1 MILFVERRLLNTK
14 SLIIKNLIMRNLSLT
29 AFAGFLLLWGI
40 SNYLNR
46 NNGPV
51 ANVKPPE
58 NSKAPVKGTLLS
70 RSNLK
75 SLDKIGEVINEK
87 NVQLDVA
94 TKEKIVSAKNDYNM
108 KLDLKSQEK
117 ILIQSFNDPHST
129 IQDIKDI
136 QNKIV
141 QEKNKLKIEVNNT
154 EKWEPGFIY
163 YLMINENYSLTDIN
177 SIQSLTENGFNA
189 EELNY
194 ISEAMRTKDFYNKI
208 SEYKGQA
215 DPSRKIASVTKN
227 MKDEYNDNAAAET
240 QSAEDKI
247 IEMNYSQ
254 QHN

>member
-1 MILFVERRLLNTK
+1 MKKI
-14 SLIIKNLIMRNLSLT
+14 SLT
-29 AFAGFLLLWGI
+29 ALAGFLLLWGI

-46 NNGPV
+46 NNKSI
-51 ANVKPPE
+51 AYVKP
-58 NSKAPVKGTLLS
+58 SKNDTTPIKGTLLS

-94 TKEKIVSAKNDYNM
+94 TKEKIVSAKNEYNT
-108 KLDLKSQEK
+108 KIDIKSQEK

-129 IQDIKDI
+129 IQDIKEI

-163 YLMINENYSLTDIN
+163 YLMINENYSLSDIN
-177 SIQSLTENGFNA
+177 GIQSLTENGFNA

-208 SEYKGQA
+208 AEFKGQVA
-215 DPSRKIASVTKN
+215 PDRKIASVVKN
-227 MKDEYNDNAAAET
+227 MKDEYNENAAAET